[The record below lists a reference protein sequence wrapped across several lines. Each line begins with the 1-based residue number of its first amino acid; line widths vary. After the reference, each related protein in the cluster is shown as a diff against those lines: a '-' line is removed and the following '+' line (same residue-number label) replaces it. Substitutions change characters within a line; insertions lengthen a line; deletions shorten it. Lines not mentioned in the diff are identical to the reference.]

1 MKFPLALL
9 FLVMITACASR
20 GAPPV
25 PPTAADL
32 ADAKLPVRCGS
43 REQCDRW
50 WRTAQVWVVKNAG
63 YKVQIATDAKLPVR
77 CGSREQCDR
86 WWRTAQVW
94 VVKNAGYKVQI
105 ATDAIV
111 QTAGPDFG
119 SQSWSFLVTRA
130 PHVDGGEAIE
140 IEARCG
146 NAASCAP
153 AYETAIADFK
163 RAVRGTR

>member
-1 MKFPLALL
+1 MTVLPVRLPFALL
-9 FLVMITACASR
+9 LFVMLTACASR

-25 PPTAADL
+25 PPTPPTAADL
-32 ADAKLPVRCGS
+32 ADAKTPVRCGS
-43 REQCDRW
+43 REQCERW

-63 YKVQIATDAKLPVR
+63 YR
-77 CGSREQCDR
+77 
-86 WWRTAQVW
+86 
-94 VVKNAGYKVQI
+94 VQI

-111 QTAGPDFG
+111 QTAGPDSG
-119 SQSWSFLVTRA
+119 SSSWFFLATRA
-130 PHVDGGEAIE
+130 PHGDGGEAIE

-146 NAASCAP
+146 SGASCAP

>member
-1 MKFPLALL
+1 MKFPLAPLL
-9 FLVMITACASR
+9 LVMLTACANR
-20 GAPPV
+20 GAPQV
-25 PPTAADL
+25 PPTPADV
-32 ADAKLPVRCGS
+32 A
-43 REQCDRW
+43 
-50 WRTAQVWVVKNAG
+50 
-63 YKVQIATDAKLPVR
+63 DAKLPVR

-119 SQSWSFLVTRA
+119 STSWFFLVTRA
-130 PHVDGGEAIE
+130 PHADGGEAIE